1 MTTSVRAAAFPVI
14 LLAALT
20 ACGGG
25 GAGGGT
31 RVVPFFSFLGAAPNE
46 TVNMPGVSQTGSG
59 TITGVTVDS
68 FSLNPAV
75 DQANSTMRLTYDG
88 NRNLSGISIS
98 TPQSSVSFGPGDI
111 ACSSFGACSAAN
123 ATASAVVMDPTDL
136 GWNYQSFGVW
146 QRNLTAT
153 TFQAGALSAG
163 AVTPSV
169 ALPTGL
175 TNALFTGRADGF
187 FISDT
192 GALFTTRA
200 EMNAI
205 THFGDREIPFS
216 TTSTFLTDPSTLGLP
231 TPAPGLNL
239 TGLWSYG
246 LGTSQF
252 SGDVDAVNGMTG
264 TASGRFYGPAAEEI
278 GGVYSLTGGGAT
290 LLGGF
295 GGKR

>member
-1 MTTSVRAAAFPVI
+1 MPTPVRATAFPVI

-31 RVVPFFSFLGAAPNE
+31 RVVPFISFLGAAPNE
-46 TVNMPGVSQTGSG
+46 TLNMPGVSQTGSG
-59 TITGVTVDS
+59 TTTGVTVDS

-75 DQANSTMRLTYDG
+75 DQANSTLRLTYDG

-98 TPQSSVSFGPGDI
+98 TPQSSVSYGPSEI
-111 ACSSFGACSAAN
+111 ACGTFGACSAAN
-123 ATASAVVMDPTDL
+123 ATSSAVVMDPNDL

-146 QRNLTAT
+146 QRSLAAT
-153 TFQAGALSAG
+153 TFQAGAISAG

-192 GALFTTRA
+192 GTLFTTRA
-200 EMNAI
+200 EMSAI
-205 THFGDREIPFS
+205 TDFGSRNIQFS
-216 TTSTFLTDPSTLGLP
+216 TTSTVLTDPSTLGLP
-231 TPAPGLNL
+231 ISVPGLNL
-239 TGLWSYG
+239 TGLWDYS

-252 SGDVDAVNGMTG
+252 SGDVAAVNGMTG